1 MSKTDFITIGKI
13 IAPHGV
19 RGDVRIYPITDF
31 PERFL
36 DMDECYIEQKKYTI
50 TSARFHK
57 QFVLMTFEGI
67 KDRNAAE
74 LLVQKEMQVKRDE
87 LVPLPEG
94 RYYIF
99 DMIGLSVYDTENNL
113 LGTLTEVLQPGSND
127 VYVVEPKDGK
137 PLLLPAIKDVIV
149 QVDIENKK
157 MVVDP
162 PEWEDE

>member
-31 PERFL
+31 PDRFL
-36 DMDECYIEQKKYTI
+36 DMDECYIDKKKFTI

-74 LLVQKEMQVKRDE
+74 LLVQKEVQVKHED

-99 DMIGLSVYDTENNL
+99 DIIGLTVYDTENNE
-113 LGTLTEVLQPGSND
+113 LGILSDVLQPGSND
-127 VYVVEPKDGK
+127 VYVVDQEDGK
-137 PLLLPAIKDVIV
+137 QLLLPAIKDVII

-157 MVVDP
+157 MVVNP
-162 PEWEDE
+162 PEWEE